1 MFLRPQADGVSP
13 ENEYSSRK
21 SQLYTLIVA
30 FFSRIVVFLGPA
42 PGAKKWSGIFFSP
55 FLQNFESRSGK
66 KRNAFWPVGFFSIFV
81 VRERPQASSE
91 NGLRGRA
98 NCLKQLVLEKERDT
112 QMEAFFS
119 GIRIAEICSVK
130 IARPPPA
137 GIKIREIVAKKMCG
151 TVWRLGVG

>member
-1 MFLRPQADGVSP
+1 MP
-13 ENEYSSRK
+13 
-21 SQLYTLIVA
+21 
-30 FFSRIVVFLGPA
+30 
-42 PGAKKWSGIFFSP
+42 
-55 FLQNFESRSGK
+55 
-66 KRNAFWPVGFFSIFV
+66 FWPVGFLPIFV

-119 GIRIAEICSVK
+119 GIGMAEICSVK
-130 IARPPPA
+130 IARPQNP
-137 GIKIREIVAKKMCG
+137 GTQIREIVAKKMWG